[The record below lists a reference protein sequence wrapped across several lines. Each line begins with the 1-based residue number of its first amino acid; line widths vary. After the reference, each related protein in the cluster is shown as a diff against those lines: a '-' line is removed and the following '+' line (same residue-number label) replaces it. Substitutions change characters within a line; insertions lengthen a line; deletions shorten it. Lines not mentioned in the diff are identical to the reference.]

1 MLRLLTS
8 LLGLARVR
16 RWLLLWYKR
25 WMVGLWKVRGA
36 GCFVTY
42 HDCSCSCWRSCAVCE
57 RLPFSGQD

>member
-42 HDCSCSCWRSCAVCE
+42 HNCSCSCWMSCAV
-57 RLPFSGQD
+57 L